1 MSSSDDDEDV
11 QAISKKLNKSDKEV
25 NYSDNEELKEKK
37 SIQNSNKN
45 PKIEKVIKDSTT
57 KEKKP
62 TKKED
67 MSSSDDDEDVQAI
80 SKKLNKNDS
89 EMNYSQNSN
98 KNQKIEKVNK
108 ESTTK
113 EKKPI
118 KKEESSSED
127 EDSSEKSQK
136 KEKKM
141 KESKEEEKEEEKE
154 KSQNKENKKEIVKE
168 DKKEIKKKKK
178 ESSSSSSDS
187 DSSSE
192 SSKEKKKNKVV
203 EKKEENKSDKEKEEK
218 EKREREEKEKKER
231 EKKLKEEK
239 EKEKEKE
246 NYSNF
251 RKGIEDNRKRE
262 EEAKQ
267 FSSQNNNRSNIPS
280 LRNNNND
287 FRQNYNNNRN
297 NNDNNYQNSYVR
309 KNAKKYDLNTEKSL
323 KEIISGNTII
333 IDEMRNAYPGI
344 PKLDCANILKK
355 IQNNTSSQ
363 TLFEIM
369 NKIHRDIS
377 TGLTINKIN
386 LNQVEKK
393 NLFPIDPY
401 EIIDTVYNNP
411 EHVKVMKYYKI
422 YSLEDKN
429 KLSPYL
435 QASLPND
442 FYYRKDREREEKRRK
457 LIKYS
462 DGSFNYIPVT
472 CNNIKYCQ
480 DKNCPYSH
488 NDNENNFHPLF
499 YKTTLSSNNSDINK
513 NKNLIK
519 NACDLFADFRIIYN
533 YKNES
538 IIKLMKLIDEKKL
551 SKFSFK
557 EYMKN
562 KIHSFSL
569 NTFKTLECQAIK
581 SGMKCSKS
589 DPHLCYY
596 YHDISEK
603 RRPPTLF
610 RYINEMCPNQS
621 IIKGKIK
628 KKCEN
633 GDFCNKCH
641 SRYEYY
647 YHSLFYG
654 KAMTCTRKKEF
665 GKCQFEETCYAY
677 HPYKEPGYIRTKEEI
692 IQERKDELLQKY
704 TEENS
709 TLGNLIEKFR
719 CIGCDTFRKKLK
731 YYFLTNCEHVICD
744 KCFKKMKK
752 CPKCETKYK
761 KEEEGED
768 YVELDITDSSKNI
781 DELMKAKYA
790 KKKEEEKKTK
800 NDDDEKE
807 ESKEIKKNESD
818 EEEENENNDNGKDA
832 NDSM

>member
-98 KNQKIEKVNK
+98 KNQKIEKVIK

-377 TGLTINKIN
+377 TELTINKIN

-435 QASLPND
+435 QSSLPNE

-551 SKFSFK
+551 SKFSFR

-704 TEENS
+704 NEENS

-744 KCFKKMKK
+744 KCFKNMKK
-752 CPKCETKYK
+752 CPKCDTKYK
-761 KEEEGED
+761 KGEESED
-768 YVELDITDSSKNI
+768 YVELDITESSKYI

-800 NDDDEKE
+800 NDEDKKEK
-807 ESKEIKKNESD
+807 KEMKKNESD

>member
-67 MSSSDDDEDVQAI
+67 MSSSDDDEDVQAV

-98 KNQKIEKVNK
+98 KNKKIEKVIK

-136 KEKKM
+136 QKKEKKIE
-141 KESKEEEKEEEKE
+141 ESKEEEKEEEKE

-168 DKKEIKKKKK
+168 DKKEIKKKRTK
-178 ESSSSSSDS
+178 SSSSS

-192 SSKEKKKNKVV
+192 SSKEKKKTKVA
-203 EKKEENKSDKEKEEK
+203 EKKEENKIDKEKEEK
-218 EKREREEKEKKER
+218 EKMER

-239 EKEKEKE
+239 EKE
-246 NYSNF
+246 NHSNF

-267 FSSQNNNRSNIPS
+267 FSSQNNNRNNIPP
-280 LRNNNND
+280 LRSNNND

-297 NNDNNYQNSYVR
+297 YNDNNYQNSYVR

-377 TGLTINKIN
+377 TELTINKIN
-386 LNQVEKK
+386 LNQTERK

-435 QASLPND
+435 QSSLPNE

-551 SKFSFK
+551 SKFSFR

-704 TEENS
+704 NEENS

-719 CIGCDTFRKKLK
+719 CIGCDSFRKKLK

-744 KCFKKMKK
+744 KCFKNMKK
-752 CPKCETKYK
+752 CPKCDTKYK
-761 KEEEGED
+761 KGEESKD
-768 YVELDITDSSKNI
+768 YVELDITESSKYI

-800 NDDDEKE
+800 NDEDKKEK
-807 ESKEIKKNESD
+807 KEMKKNESD

>member
-108 ESTTK
+108 ESITK

-141 KESKEEEKEEEKE
+141 NESKEEEKEEEKE

-187 DSSSE
+187 DNSSE

-239 EKEKEKE
+239 EKEKE

-280 LRNNNND
+280 LRNNNNND
-287 FRQNYNNNRN
+287 FRQNY
-297 NNDNNYQNSYVR
+297 NNYQNSYVR

-377 TGLTINKIN
+377 TELTINKIN

-401 EIIDTVYNNP
+401 EIIDAVYNNP

-429 KLSPYL
+429 KLSPYF

-800 NDDDEKE
+800 NDDEEKE

>member
-239 EKEKEKE
+239 EKEKE

-297 NNDNNYQNSYVR
+297 NNDNNYYNSYVR

-377 TGLTINKIN
+377 TELTINKIN

-401 EIIDTVYNNP
+401 EIIDAVYNNP

-692 IQERKDELLQKY
+692 IQERKDELLQKLY
-704 TEENS
+704 KNKRRNNS
-709 TLGNLIEKFR
+709 
-719 CIGCDTFRKKLK
+719 RK
-731 YYFLTNCEHVICD
+731 ER
-744 KCFKKMKK
+744 
-752 CPKCETKYK
+752 
-761 KEEEGED
+761 
-768 YVELDITDSSKNI
+768 
-781 DELMKAKYA
+781 
-790 KKKEEEKKTK
+790 
-800 NDDDEKE
+800 
-807 ESKEIKKNESD
+807 
-818 EEEENENNDNGKDA
+818 
-832 NDSM
+832 

>member
-98 KNQKIEKVNK
+98 KNQKIEKVIK

-178 ESSSSSSDS
+178 ESSSSSSSS
-187 DSSSE
+187 DSRSE
-192 SSKEKKKNKVV
+192 SSKEKKKTKVA
-203 EKKEENKSDKEKEEK
+203 EKNEENKIDKEKEEK
-218 EKREREEKEKKER
+218 EKMER
-231 EKKLKEEK
+231 EKKLKE

-280 LRNNNND
+280 LRNNNNND
-287 FRQNYNNNRN
+287 FRQNY
-297 NNDNNYQNSYVR
+297 NNYQNSYVR

-377 TGLTINKIN
+377 TELTINKIN

-435 QASLPND
+435 QSSLPNE

-533 YKNES
+533 YKNEN

-551 SKFSFK
+551 SKFSFR

-704 TEENS
+704 NEENS

-719 CIGCDTFRKKLK
+719 CIGCDSFRKKLK

-744 KCFKKMKK
+744 KCFKNMKK
-752 CPKCETKYK
+752 CPKCDTKYK
-761 KEEEGED
+761 KGEESED
-768 YVELDITDSSKNI
+768 YVELDITESSKYI

-800 NDDDEKE
+800 NDEDKKEK
-807 ESKEIKKNESD
+807 KEMKKNESD

>member
-239 EKEKEKE
+239 EKEKE

-377 TGLTINKIN
+377 TELTINKIN

-435 QASLPND
+435 QSSLPNE

-551 SKFSFK
+551 SKFSFR

-677 HPYKEPGYIRTKEEI
+677 HPYKEPGYIRTKDEI

-704 TEENS
+704 NEENS

-719 CIGCDTFRKKLK
+719 CIGCDSFRKKLK

-744 KCFKKMKK
+744 KCFKNMKK
-752 CPKCETKYK
+752 CPKCDTKYK
-761 KEEEGED
+761 KGEESED
-768 YVELDITDSSKNI
+768 YVELDITESSKYI

-800 NDDDEKE
+800 NDEDKKEK
-807 ESKEIKKNESD
+807 KEMKKNESD

>member
-98 KNQKIEKVNK
+98 KNQKIEKVIK

-154 KSQNKENKKEIVKE
+154 KFQNKENKKEIVKE

-231 EKKLKEEK
+231 EKKLKE

-377 TGLTINKIN
+377 TELTINKIN

-442 FYYRKDREREEKRRK
+442 FYYRKDKEREEKRRK

-551 SKFSFK
+551 SKFSFR

-704 TEENS
+704 NEENS

-719 CIGCDTFRKKLK
+719 CIGCDSFRKKLK

-744 KCFKKMKK
+744 KCFKNMKK
-752 CPKCETKYK
+752 CPKCDTKYK
-761 KEEEGED
+761 KGEESED
-768 YVELDITDSSKNI
+768 YVELDITESSKYI

-800 NDDDEKE
+800 NDEDKKEK
-807 ESKEIKKNESD
+807 KEMKKNESD

>member
-98 KNQKIEKVNK
+98 KNQKIEKVIK

-239 EKEKEKE
+239 EKEKE

-287 FRQNYNNNRN
+287 FRQNY
-297 NNDNNYQNSYVR
+297 NNYQNSYVR

-377 TGLTINKIN
+377 TELTINKIN

-401 EIIDTVYNNP
+401 EIIDAVYNNP

-800 NDDDEKE
+800 NDDEKKE

-818 EEEENENNDNGKDA
+818 EEEENENNDNGKYA

>member
-98 KNQKIEKVNK
+98 KNQKIEKVLK

-231 EKKLKEEK
+231 EKKLKE

-377 TGLTINKIN
+377 TELTINKIN

-401 EIIDTVYNNP
+401 EIIDAVYNNP

-538 IIKLMKLIDEKKL
+538 IIKLMNLIDKKKL

-704 TEENS
+704 NEENS

-719 CIGCDTFRKKLK
+719 CIGCDSFRKKLK

-744 KCFKKMKK
+744 KCFKNMKK
-752 CPKCETKYK
+752 CPKCDTKYK
-761 KEEEGED
+761 KGEESED
-768 YVELDITDSSKNI
+768 YVELDITESSKYI

-800 NDDDEKE
+800 NDEDKKEK
-807 ESKEIKKNESD
+807 KEMKKNESD

>member
-67 MSSSDDDEDVQAI
+67 MSSSDDDEDIQAI

-98 KNQKIEKVNK
+98 KNQKIEKVIK

-287 FRQNYNNNRN
+287 FRQNYNN
-297 NNDNNYQNSYVR
+297 YQNSYVR

-377 TGLTINKIN
+377 TELTINKIN

-401 EIIDTVYNNP
+401 EIIDAVYNNP

-581 SGMKCSKS
+581 SCMKCSKS

-677 HPYKEPGYIRTKEEI
+677 HPYKEPGYIRTKDEI

-704 TEENS
+704 NEENS

-719 CIGCDTFRKKLK
+719 CIGCDSFRKKLK

-744 KCFKKMKK
+744 KCFKNMKK
-752 CPKCETKYK
+752 CPKCDTKYK
-761 KEEEGED
+761 KGEESED
-768 YVELDITDSSKNI
+768 YVELDITESSKYI

-800 NDDDEKE
+800 NDEDKKEK
-807 ESKEIKKNESD
+807 KEMKKNESD

>member
-113 EKKPI
+113 EKKPF

-377 TGLTINKIN
+377 TELTINKIN

-401 EIIDTVYNNP
+401 EIIDAVYNNP

-488 NDNENNFHPLF
+488 MIMKIIFILCF
-499 YKTTLSSNNSDINK
+499 IKRLYLQIIQI
-513 NKNLIK
+513 LIK
-519 NACDLFADFRIIYN
+519 IRI
-533 YKNES
+533 
-538 IIKLMKLIDEKKL
+538 
-551 SKFSFK
+551 
-557 EYMKN
+557 
-562 KIHSFSL
+562 
-569 NTFKTLECQAIK
+569 
-581 SGMKCSKS
+581 
-589 DPHLCYY
+589 
-596 YHDISEK
+596 
-603 RRPPTLF
+603 
-610 RYINEMCPNQS
+610 
-621 IIKGKIK
+621 
-628 KKCEN
+628 
-633 GDFCNKCH
+633 
-641 SRYEYY
+641 
-647 YHSLFYG
+647 
-654 KAMTCTRKKEF
+654 
-665 GKCQFEETCYAY
+665 
-677 HPYKEPGYIRTKEEI
+677 
-692 IQERKDELLQKY
+692 
-704 TEENS
+704 
-709 TLGNLIEKFR
+709 
-719 CIGCDTFRKKLK
+719 
-731 YYFLTNCEHVICD
+731 
-744 KCFKKMKK
+744 
-752 CPKCETKYK
+752 
-761 KEEEGED
+761 
-768 YVELDITDSSKNI
+768 
-781 DELMKAKYA
+781 
-790 KKKEEEKKTK
+790 
-800 NDDDEKE
+800 
-807 ESKEIKKNESD
+807 
-818 EEEENENNDNGKDA
+818 
-832 NDSM
+832 

>member
-239 EKEKEKE
+239 EKEKE

-297 NNDNNYQNSYVR
+297 NNDNNYYNSYVR

-355 IQNNTSSQ
+355 IQNNISSQ
-363 TLFEIM
+363 TLFEII

-377 TGLTINKIN
+377 TELTINKIN

-435 QASLPND
+435 QSSLPNE

-551 SKFSFK
+551 SKFSFR

-704 TEENS
+704 NEENS

-719 CIGCDTFRKKLK
+719 CIGCDSFRKKLK

-744 KCFKKMKK
+744 KCFKNMKK
-752 CPKCETKYK
+752 CPKCDTKYK
-761 KEEEGED
+761 KGEESED
-768 YVELDITDSSKNI
+768 YVELDITESSKYI

-800 NDDDEKE
+800 NDEDKKEK
-807 ESKEIKKNESD
+807 KEMKKNESD

>member
-98 KNQKIEKVNK
+98 KNQKIEKVIK

-231 EKKLKEEK
+231 EKKLKE

-377 TGLTINKIN
+377 TELTINKIN

-435 QASLPND
+435 QSSLPNE

-551 SKFSFK
+551 SKFSFR

-704 TEENS
+704 NEENS

-719 CIGCDTFRKKLK
+719 CIGCDSFRKKLK

-744 KCFKKMKK
+744 KCFKNMKK
-752 CPKCETKYK
+752 CPKCDTKYK
-761 KEEEGED
+761 KGEESED
-768 YVELDITDSSKNI
+768 YVELDITESSKYI
-781 DELMKAKYA
+781 DELMKANYA

-800 NDDDEKE
+800 NDEDKKEK
-807 ESKEIKKNESD
+807 KEMKKNESD

>member
-98 KNQKIEKVNK
+98 KNQKIEKVIK

-154 KSQNKENKKEIVKE
+154 KFQNKENKKEIVKE

-377 TGLTINKIN
+377 TELTINKIN

-401 EIIDTVYNNP
+401 EIIDAVYNNP

-551 SKFSFK
+551 SKFSFR

-704 TEENS
+704 NEENS

-719 CIGCDTFRKKLK
+719 CIGCDSFRKKLK

-744 KCFKKMKK
+744 KCFKNMKK
-752 CPKCETKYK
+752 CPKCDTKYK
-761 KEEEGED
+761 KGEESED
-768 YVELDITDSSKNI
+768 YVELDITESSKYI

-800 NDDDEKE
+800 NDEDKKEK
-807 ESKEIKKNESD
+807 KEMKKNESD
-818 EEEENENNDNGKDA
+818 EEGENENNDNGKDA

>member
-98 KNQKIEKVNK
+98 KNQKIEKVIK

-231 EKKLKEEK
+231 EKKLKE

-377 TGLTINKIN
+377 TELTINKIN

-401 EIIDTVYNNP
+401 EIIDAVYNNP

-551 SKFSFK
+551 SKFSFR

-719 CIGCDTFRKKLK
+719 CIGCDSFRKKLK

-744 KCFKKMKK
+744 KCFKNMKK
-752 CPKCETKYK
+752 CPKCDTKYK
-761 KEEEGED
+761 KGEESED
-768 YVELDITDSSKNI
+768 YVELDITESSKYI

-800 NDDDEKE
+800 NDEDKKEK
-807 ESKEIKKNESD
+807 KEMKKNESD

>member
-98 KNQKIEKVNK
+98 KNQKIEKVIK

-154 KSQNKENKKEIVKE
+154 KFQNKENKKEIVKE

-377 TGLTINKIN
+377 TELTINKIN

-435 QASLPND
+435 QSSLPNE

-551 SKFSFK
+551 SKFSFR

-704 TEENS
+704 NEENS

-719 CIGCDTFRKKLK
+719 CIGCDSFRKKLK

-744 KCFKKMKK
+744 KCFKNMKK
-752 CPKCETKYK
+752 CPKCDTKYK
-761 KEEEGED
+761 KGEESED
-768 YVELDITDSSKNI
+768 YVELDITESSKYI

-800 NDDDEKE
+800 NDEDKKEK
-807 ESKEIKKNESD
+807 KEMKKNESD

>member
-67 MSSSDDDEDVQAI
+67 MRSSDDDEDVQAI

-98 KNQKIEKVNK
+98 KNQKIEKVIK

-355 IQNNTSSQ
+355 IQNNISSQ
-363 TLFEIM
+363 TLFEII

-377 TGLTINKIN
+377 TELTINKIN

-401 EIIDTVYNNP
+401 EIIDAVYNNP

-704 TEENS
+704 NEENS

-719 CIGCDTFRKKLK
+719 CIGCDSFRKKLK

-744 KCFKKMKK
+744 KCFKNMKK

-761 KEEEGED
+761 KGEESED
-768 YVELDITDSSKNI
+768 YVELDITESSKYI

-800 NDDDEKE
+800 NDEDKKEK
-807 ESKEIKKNESD
+807 KEMKKNESD
-818 EEEENENNDNGKDA
+818 EEGENENNDNGKDA